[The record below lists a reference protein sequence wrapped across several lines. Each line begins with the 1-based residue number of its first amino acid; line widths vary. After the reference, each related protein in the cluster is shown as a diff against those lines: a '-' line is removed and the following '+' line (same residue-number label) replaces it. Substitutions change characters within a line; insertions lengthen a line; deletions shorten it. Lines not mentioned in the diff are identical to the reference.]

1 MLLRVDGKYPGGE
14 MSWPTWVPFREY
26 TDVNRLLPAERRD
39 VLVMLRPEPG
49 QRQGVA
55 VGYLR
60 YSAGELNLP
69 FFVVPGIGGIVTHWC
84 DCLGDDFDYPGRGSI
99 RPHGRPARG
108 PYTSPPCTPVAPV
121 PQSRA
126 CVDPK
131 CPLVHP
137 HFTLARR
144 TPVAR

>member
-1 MLLRVDGKYPGGE
+1 MTSHRQLERARRLVAGCLPPGCWQHDIDGVPCNPGASSCE
-14 MSWPTWVPFREY
+14 WFH
-26 TDVNRLLPAERRD
+26 AIERASLALD
-39 VLVMLRPEPG
+39 GM
-49 QRQGVA
+49 
-55 VGYLR
+55 
-60 YSAGELNLP
+60 
-69 FFVVPGIGGIVTHWC
+69 
-84 DCLGDDFDYPGRGSI
+84 
-99 RPHGRPARG
+99 PARG
-108 PYTSPPCTPVAPV
+108 PYTSPPCIPVAPV